1 MKMYASDL
9 RIGDKFD
16 LIELLNRMHLSCGPE
31 TRAIAERGPLEIK
44 ETQYNYQTVWQT
56 DVRIRVLGDG
66 FDLRLVNEWLV
77 EVERW

>member
-9 RIGDKFD
+9 RVGDRFD
-16 LIELLNRMHLSCGPE
+16 LKELLDRMNLPCTRN
-31 TRAIAERGPLEIK
+31 TRAIAERGLLEIK
-44 ETQYNYQTVWQT
+44 ETQRNYRTVWLN
-56 DVRIRVLGDG
+56 DARIRVVGDG